1 MALRLSGSIAGKKVS
16 KAAWDK
22 LLQENSD
29 LKAIQTCERVN
40 PFTQNIDQISAPGCL
55 AELQRDGTQIG
66 VFHWY
71 EKSGG
76 LDVFGDDSEVLAKAE
91 ATAAQLKARFDPNE
105 TA

>member
-16 KAAWDK
+16 KAAWNNI
-22 LLQENSD
+22 LHENSD
-29 LKAIQTCERVN
+29 LKAIQSRESIN
-40 PFTQNIDQISAPGCL
+40 PFTQNVDQISAPGCL
-55 AELQRDGTQIG
+55 AELQRDGAQVG

-91 ATAAQLKARFDPNE
+91 AIAAQLKAKFAPQ
-105 TA
+105 